1 MSTGIVK
8 KLLRTT
14 RNKKKKHNK
23 SIMLDK
29 SKLSSIESK
38 VSEALINSEF
48 SHEDFT
54 IIINEKKRY
63 NELKEIFIMTKTQ
76 RNDTEKNYLI
86 EED

>member
-29 SKLSSIESK
+29 SKLNSIESK
-38 VSEALINSEF
+38 VSEALISSEF

-54 IIINEKKRY
+54 IIINEEKSY